1 MPPSII
7 GNVED
12 EATYIGICSVI
23 VTIIALSANGTM
35 GEAKLKQHLT
45 KMNLEQNAGGLG
57 KTEDLLKKMC
67 TQGYINK
74 VVEKTAD
81 EETIDWK
88 VGPRGKVEIASK
100 GIRGLVL
107 EVYGENAPED
117 LDKRLQRSLGMEIK
131 KADTNNTRD
140 VQREGE
146 EEAEDAEDGD
156 PGPSQRRSSGRRR

>member
-23 VTIIALSANGTM
+23 VTIIALSSNGTM
-35 GEAKLKQHLT
+35 GDAKLKQHLT
-45 KMNLEQNAGGLG
+45 KMNLEQNAAGLG

-74 VVEKTAD
+74 VMEKSTD

-88 VGPRGKVEIASK
+88 VGQRGKVEIASK

-131 KADTNNTRD
+131 RAESNNTRN
-140 VQREGE
+140 VRQEE